1 MIDGVDHA
9 GSLVEQDNLVNVLDL
24 ARIEH
29 DLLAVAHLDTGL
41 QRQHHRRLA
50 DIDAEQHAVAPRV
63 DQHLLDLL
71 SGTVHQTGRRRL
83 VPRRPSMPAWR

>member
-29 DLLAVAHLDTGL
+29 DLLAVAHLDTFGL

-50 DIDAEQHAVAPRV
+50 DIDAERHAVAPRV

-71 SGTVHQTGRRRL
+71 GSTVHQTGRRRH
-83 VPRRPSMPAWR
+83 RAAQT